1 MGSLGNRT
9 VSRARGL
16 GNSRAPRFEHLRALR
31 MERDSKD
38 GFRMASL
45 AVFD

>member
-16 GNSRAPRFEHLRALR
+16 GNFRAPRFEHLRALR
-31 MERDSKD
+31 MERDSKAGFQD
-38 GFRMASL
+38 GFSRG
-45 AVFD
+45 V